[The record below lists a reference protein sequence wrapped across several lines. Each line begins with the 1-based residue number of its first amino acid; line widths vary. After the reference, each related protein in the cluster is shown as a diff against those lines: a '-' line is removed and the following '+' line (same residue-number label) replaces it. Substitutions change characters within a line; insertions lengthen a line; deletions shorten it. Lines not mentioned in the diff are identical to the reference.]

1 MAERRS
7 TVFRKAL
14 RALAIA
20 ARERVLGPRL
30 PWKEGELVDV
40 SFGEHGGGQAA
51 VGVTVLEAAKSFRI
65 SLDHFCG
72 GRCSCGTCRVVVHGE
87 KTHLSPIDLNEEV
100 VLGATAVK
108 RGDRLAC
115 QARIHGPVEL
125 EIPRFFNA

>member
-7 TVFRKAL
+7 TVVRRAL
-14 RALAIA
+14 RALALRL
-20 ARERVLGPRL
+20 RERIAGPRL
-30 PWKEGELVDV
+30 PWKTGDLVDI
-40 SFGEHGGGQAA
+40 SFGDRGGGKAP
-51 VGVTVLEAAKSFRI
+51 VGVTVLQAAKDLRI

-87 KTHLSPIDLNEEV
+87 RTHLSAMDLNEEV
-100 VLGATAVK
+100 VLGATAVR

-115 QARIHGPVEL
+115 QAVIHGPVEV